1 MNTANVL
8 LRPFSSYDWWHFWFW
23 DWAVAA
29 VVYLLNEKSLWR
41 RNAFIPWDLSL
52 HHTLCSSA
60 VSMGDLFFFFCCIT
74 LICCWT
80 SCLQNVMKGSGFMRL
95 HPLSLLTDKG
105 SCTCYNRSRRSICQ
119 TGKPDTGRHCAP
131 FNKSKRWHCPSYSQG
146 TCFNPHPIPISLSSL
161 ISKRRLCQNVSLWQ
175 FNLIVTIECLWVAK
189 GTISSG

>member
-1 MNTANVL
+1 MFCYGPSAVMTDGTSGFGIGLWLRLFICWMKNHFGEGTL
-8 LRPFSSYDWWHFWFW
+8 LYHGISPCITRC
-23 DWAVAA
+23 VAA
-29 VVYLLNEKSLWR
+29 LYHWG
-41 RNAFIPWDLSL
+41 I
-52 HHTLCSSA
+52 
-60 VSMGDLFFFFCCIT
+60 FFFFCCIT
-74 LICCWT
+74 LICCRT